1 MKRKPKRIAIGAML
15 LLLMALCVPVFSGA
29 LAEGEEEPL
38 IVPIEQSTNVYNAD
52 GSQIGT
58 LAPDGAGGC
67 LLRLTDNTE
76 YQNLQVIFDFAAAS
90 AAKPGARVPDTAL
103 VQFQTK
109 QSSDAQETPST
120 VDSMMPTEGWIDF
133 ALVIRAQSARHEVDN
148 TQIAKL
154 KGENA
159 QLKNESSPSVSMLPQ
174 ITPNPTPK
182 AVGMF
187 SAESIAIWTPVAA
200 VVLGIAGVGALVW
213 MAISAASAAWEAERQ
228 TKQMIKVTDALK
240 DGIAIRSP
248 LKIEQDAW
256 PKSGRVAIVSEPIDQ
271 LAEIAKRGGMAG
283 MQSGAW
289 TQQPVEPVA
298 PPVREGEEPE
308 LLALANRLAGVA
320 SSSEWNA
327 IVADAGWRA
336 VQLQSNPTEKGTYIV
351 DDSGYSIIA
360 CLARGA
366 EPEIA
371 YVLPSYQDP
380 NASEPRWVEFY
391 SITEDMSVKNY
402 RVEALPVMF
411 IERGT
416 FFLQKS
422 KGRLIRRPQYY

>member
-58 LAPDGAGGC
+58 LAPDGAGGS

-76 YQNLQVIFDFAAAS
+76 YQNLQVIFDFAAAN
-90 AAKPGARVPDTAL
+90 AATATEKTTGRAL
-103 VQFQTK
+103 VSLK
-109 QSSDAQETPST
+109 QAETET
-120 VDSMMPTEGWIDF
+120 TQDMPKEGWIDVT
-133 ALVIRAQSARHEVDN
+133 LIVSAQSEKIRQYA
-148 TQIAKL
+148 
-154 KGENA
+154 GENA
-159 QLKNESSPSVSMLPQ
+159 ALSDQLAKLVNTPEAPTLSPQPVTP
-174 ITPNPTPK
+174 TPNPTPK

-228 TKQMIKVTDALK
+228 TKQMIKVADALK

-391 SITEDMSVKNY
+391 SITEYMSVKNY

>member
-1 MKRKPKRIAIGAML
+1 
-15 LLLMALCVPVFSGA
+15 
-29 LAEGEEEPL
+29 
-38 IVPIEQSTNVYNAD
+38 
-52 GSQIGT
+52 
-58 LAPDGAGGC
+58 
-67 LLRLTDNTE
+67 
-76 YQNLQVIFDFAAAS
+76 
-90 AAKPGARVPDTAL
+90 
-103 VQFQTK
+103 
-109 QSSDAQETPST
+109 
-120 VDSMMPTEGWIDF
+120 
-133 ALVIRAQSARHEVDN
+133 
-148 TQIAKL
+148 
-154 KGENA
+154 
-159 QLKNESSPSVSMLPQ
+159 
-174 ITPNPTPK
+174 
-182 AVGMF
+182 MF

-228 TKQMIKVTDALK
+228 TKQMIKVADALK

>member
-38 IVPIEQSTNVYNAD
+38 IVTIEQSTNVYNAD

-58 LAPDGAGGC
+58 LAPDGAGGS

-76 YQNLQVIFDFAAAS
+76 YQNLQVIFDFAAAN
-90 AAKPGARVPDTAL
+90 AATATEKTTGRAL
-103 VQFQTK
+103 VSLK
-109 QSSDAQETPST
+109 QAETET
-120 VDSMMPTEGWIDF
+120 TQDMPKEGWIDVT
-133 ALVIRAQSARHEVDN
+133 LIVSAQSEKIRQYA
-148 TQIAKL
+148 
-154 KGENA
+154 GENA
-159 QLKNESSPSVSMLPQ
+159 ALSDQLAKFVNTPEAPTLSPQPVTP
-174 ITPNPTPK
+174 TPNPTPK

-228 TKQMIKVTDALK
+228 TKQMIKVADALK

>member
-38 IVPIEQSTNVYNAD
+38 IVTIENGTKLYDAA
-52 GSQIGT
+52 GKEIGT
-58 LAPDGAGGC
+58 FAIDDKGGIS
-67 LLRLTDNTE
+67 LTTSDKSLSF
-76 YQNLQVIFDFAAAS
+76 QISQVGYDAAAAN
-90 AAKPGARVPDTAL
+90 AATATERTTGRAL
-103 VQFQTK
+103 VSLK
-109 QSSDAQETPST
+109 QAETDT
-120 VDSMMPTEGWIDF
+120 TQDMPKEGWIDVT
-133 ALVIRAQSARHEVDN
+133 LIVSAQSEKIRQYA
-148 TQIAKL
+148 
-154 KGENA
+154 GENA
-159 QLKNESSPSVSMLPQ
+159 ALSDQLAKFVNTPEAPTLSPQPVTP
-174 ITPNPTPK
+174 TPNPTPK

-187 SAESIAIWTPVAA
+187 SAESIAIWTPVSA

-228 TKQMIKVTDALK
+228 TKQMIKVADALK